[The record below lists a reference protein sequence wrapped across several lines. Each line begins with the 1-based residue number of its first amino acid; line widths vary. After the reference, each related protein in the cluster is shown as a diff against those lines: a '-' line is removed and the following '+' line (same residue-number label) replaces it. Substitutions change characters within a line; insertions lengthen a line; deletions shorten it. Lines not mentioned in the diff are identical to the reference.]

1 MFKFFRRVRQALLSE
16 NKFSKYLLYAIG
28 EIALVMIGILLALQV
43 NNWNEERKSRSYE
56 LTMLSEV
63 NEVMAKDVQILKN
76 WIPHLKSVRYSFNR
90 LASMKNDQEINKDS
104 LDFHLRTIKGYGIVI
119 TINKAPFEAIK
130 SGGLDRITNL
140 EIRKNLSNLYGFHI
154 ENMERWV
161 NEVQR
166 VELFTRNDL
175 IHELINIRAKPVE
188 GSGVTSE
195 IILENPTALVADP
208 KFDELLERSSWP
220 LSNTI
225 HYLTAVHE
233 LMVILIEQI
242 DQELTQ

>member
-1 MFKFFRRVRQALLSE
+1 MLKFFRHIRKKLIEKENVR
-16 NKFSKYLLYAIG
+16 KYFLYAIG
-28 EIALVMIGILLALQV
+28 EILLVVIGILIALQL

-63 NEVMAKDVQILKN
+63 NEVMAKDAQILKN

-90 LASMKNDQEINKDS
+90 LASMKNDPEINKDS
-104 LDFHLRTIKGYGIVI
+104 LDFHLSTIAGYGIII

-154 ENMERWV
+154 ENMESWV

-175 IHELINIRAKPVE
+175 MHELINIRAIPVE
-188 GSGVTSE
+188 GSGVTSK

-225 HYLTAVHE
+225 HYLTSVHE